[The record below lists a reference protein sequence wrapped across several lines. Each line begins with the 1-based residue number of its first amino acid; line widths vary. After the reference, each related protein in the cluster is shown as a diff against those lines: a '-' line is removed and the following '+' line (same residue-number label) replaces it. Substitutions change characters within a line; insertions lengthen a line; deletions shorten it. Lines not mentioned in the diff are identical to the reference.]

1 VAASVLGALGEQAN
15 LSRLPLNRRGQLPSN
30 PYVSATLRG
39 FFVYLFLL
47 SGLLL
52 LDDAPF
58 TTPTQGQYVR
68 LSGFLSLFS
77 FVVSYQPRL
86 FNVLI
91 VWAFHRIQVKEG
103 DDPVNTAIARHAQH
117 VTHGEVHTTYEVAE
131 NVDISKPHT
140 TAELEGGGGR

>member
-15 LSRLPLNRRGQLPSN
+15 LSRLPMSHRGQLPSN

-103 DDPVNTAIARHAQH
+103 DDPAHTAIARHAQH

-131 NVDISKPHT
+131 HVDISKPHT
-140 TAELEGGGGR
+140 TRELEGGAR